1 MTISAESSA
10 NVTRI
15 DPWDYQLEAMIKRRA
30 LRIEWEGTE
39 SSRFKVQLFKV
50 RNDLKR

>member
-1 MTISAESSA
+1 MTISAGSSA

-39 SSRFKVQLFKV
+39 SSRFKVQCL
-50 RNDLKR
+50 RSETI